1 MSRLAAALASLALLL
16 ATPLAGLDDR
26 AITQFTVRTWGPEEG
41 LPSASVAI
49 QGIAQDRDGYLWVG
63 TTEGLARFDGVRFRV
78 FDKSNT
84 PAFGENEIHALLPAR
99 GGGLWVALARGGL
112 YRLRDGRVEPVAS
125 VTEKLRPH
133 VELGEDDVMVS
144 ALDGIFHRL
153 GGAWVPFGPTELAG
167 QWVFGAERDDRGRT
181 WFALR
186 DGRTRIWDGGATTE
200 APLPPPG
207 DVPDPVLLSRGAD
220 GSLVAST
227 ERRGVWRLPPG
238 GDLEPLLAT
247 PPWKGERAN
256 VLPLADGDLW
266 AAPPNAGIW
275 RRRRGQESFERLP
288 GLRGDRAVALFAD
301 RERTLWAGTWNG
313 GLTQVLDGPFTVFTK
328 RDGLASESGRTLL
341 EASDGSIWFGATGGL
356 ATISPTGKVT
366 NLELPPGLPKGASWV
381 TSLLELAPDDLL
393 VATSAGLYRWSR
405 GRFLPFAGGAVPPTF
420 VFSLLRDR
428 TGGLWAAFVVDP
440 QGRGPALHRLRGGR
454 FEPVVGVTDPVFA
467 LLEGR
472 DGRRWA
478 GSLRGLF
485 ELADDGT
492 ARRLE
497 LPVAGEKDLVA
508 SLAEDARGDL
518 WVGTLDR
525 GLVRLEQGDPAR
537 AVHFTRARDGLFDD
551 TAWAIVDDGLGHLW
565 ISCSKGVY
573 RLALA
578 DVDAYLAG
586 RAPRLRWRELGVD
599 DGLVTRV
606 FEGGN
611 GNAGL
616 RARDGRLWFVSMQG
630 AAVVDPRRL
639 PDLAP
644 PPALLEEVR
653 VDGARQEPGRA
664 LRLPAGRHR
673 LELEY
678 TAIHL
683 RAPQKLRFRYRL
695 VGLETAWHEA
705 GALRRAEFPGLGRGD
720 YRFEVQASLDG
731 ERWGEG
737 AGLAVAVAPHFW
749 QRTGFGVL
757 VAVALVGLG
766 VGLQRVR
773 VARLRERA
781 HELEGLVEFGRRI
794 AGVLEPGELRR
805 QLELALVE
813 RWGEVPWQIVARR
826 EGRPPLV
833 SGHRP
838 ETERSPALGD
848 VELGSLVDAAWL
860 DGTPRR
866 VNGRSGSGAS
876 PMPLAGRLSGSG
888 LTLVAPLRSGTT
900 TFGWVAVGPPRPPDR
915 GAADRAR
922 AHLAGLATQVA
933 TALEGAWQAQE
944 AVRWRELSEAREE
957 WLHRDLLSR
966 LAFAVV
972 AREGLEAPATAQSV
986 RQAIAGVLGEADPSL
1001 PRVAQAIE
1009 DLVGAR
1015 VLERDPDGRLRVERS
1030 SWLLLPEI
1038 RAPLAEI
1045 ARRGMQRVGAYLLGE
1060 RLGAGGM
1067 GEVFRATNVHD
1078 GSAAAVKLLFA
1089 AQAADSAARRRLER
1103 EGEIVARLS
1112 HPNVVRLLARGEHEG
1127 RLYLAMELL
1136 AGMTLAERLRRGALA
1151 PREAAGVA
1159 RQVALALAELHR
1171 HGVVHRDVKTANV
1184 MLEPDGRAVLLDLGL
1199 ARGLGGSTLTQ
1210 SLAVIGTL
1218 PYMAPERLA
1227 GGEADERADLWS
1239 LGVVV
1244 AESLLGRLP
1253 FGEGASTFQLA
1264 LEIARLSAPPA
1275 LDELPAA
1282 PPALR
1287 ALLGDLLA
1295 PDPARRL
1302 ASAAQAAERFAAL
1315 EL

>member
-1 MSRLAAALASLALLL
+1 MSRLAAALVSLAFLL
-16 ATPLAGLDDR
+16 AAPLAGLDDR
-26 AITQFTVRTWGPEEG
+26 AITQFTVRGWGPEEG

-49 QGIAQDRDGYLWVG
+49 QGIVQDRDGYLWVG
-63 TTEGLARFDGVRFRV
+63 TTEGLARFDGVRFRI

-84 PAFGENEIHALLPAR
+84 PAFGENEIHALLPAES
-99 GGGLWVALARGGL
+99 GGLWVALARGGL
-112 YRLRDGRVEPVAS
+112 YRLRDGRAEPVAA
-125 VTEKLRPH
+125 VTEKLKPH
-133 VELGEDDVMVS
+133 FELGDGDVMVS
-144 ALDGIFHRL
+144 ALDGVFHL
-153 GGAWVPFGPTELAG
+153 ADGARAPFGPAELRG
-167 QWVFGAERDDRGRT
+167 QWVLGAERDDRGRV

-186 DGRTRIWDGGATTE
+186 DGRTRIWDGGATIE

-207 DVPDPVLLSRGAD
+207 RTSDPVLLIRSAD

-227 ERRGVWRLPPG
+227 GRRGVWRQAAG
-238 GDLEPLLAT
+238 GELEPLIVA
-247 PPWKGERAN
+247 PPWRGERAR

-266 AAPPNAGIW
+266 AAPPNDGIW
-275 RRRRGQESFERLP
+275 RRRRGHEAFERLL
-288 GLRGDRAVALFAD
+288 GLRGDRAVALFED
-301 RERTLWAGTWNG
+301 REQTLWAGTWNG
-313 GLTQVLDGPFTVFTK
+313 GLTQVLDGPFTVFTR
-328 RDGLASESGRTLL
+328 RDGLVSDSGRTLL
-341 EASDGSIWFGATGGL
+341 ESSDGSIWFGATGGL
-356 ATISPTGKVT
+356 ARISPSGQVE
-366 NLELPPGLPKGASWV
+366 NVELPASLPKGASWV

-393 VATSAGLYRWSR
+393 VATSAGLFRRSR
-405 GRFLPFAGGAVPPTF
+405 GRWAPFAGGAVPPVF
-420 VFSLLRDR
+420 VFSLLRER
-428 TGGLWAAFVVDP
+428 AGELWAAFVVDP
-440 QGRGPALHRLRGGR
+440 QGRGPSLHRLRGDR
-454 FEPVVGVTDPVFA
+454 FEPVAGVTEPVFA
-467 LLEGR
+467 LLEGAS
-472 DGRRWA
+472 GRRWA

-485 ELADDGT
+485 ELAADGT

-497 LPVAGEKDLVA
+497 LPVEGDRDLVA

-525 GLVRLEQGDPAR
+525 GLMRLEKGDSAR
-537 AVHFTRARDGLFDD
+537 AVHFTKARDGLFDD

-573 RLALA
+573 RLTLA
-578 DVDAYLAG
+578 DVDDYLAG

-611 GNAGL
+611 GSAGL
-616 RARDGRLWFVSMQG
+616 RAHDGRLWFVSMQG

-639 PDLAP
+639 GDLAP
-644 PPALLEEVR
+644 PPARLDEVR
-653 VDGARQEPGRA
+653 VDGERQEARRE

-695 VGLETAWHEA
+695 TGLETAWQEA

-737 AGLAVAVAPHFW
+737 AVLAVAVAPYFW
-749 QRTGFGVL
+749 QRAWFAAL
-757 VAVALVGLG
+757 VALALIGLG
-766 VGLQRVR
+766 VAFQRAR
-773 VARLRERA
+773 MARLRERA
-781 HELEGLVEFGRRI
+781 HELERLVEFGRRI
-794 AGVLEPGELRR
+794 AGVLEPDELRR
-805 QLELALVE
+805 QLERALVE
-813 RWGEVPWQIVARR
+813 RWGEVPWLIVARR
-826 EGRPPLV
+826 EGRAPLV
-833 SGHRP
+833 AARGLATGAPPAIDEP
-838 ETERSPALGD
+838 ELKGLA
-848 VELGSLVDAAWL
+848 DAAWL
-860 DGTPRR
+860 AGLRGENAPSRPG
-866 VNGRSGSGAS
+866 VSA
-876 PMPLAGRLSGSG
+876 PLLAQRLTASG
-888 LTLVAPLRSGTT
+888 LALLAPLRSGET
-900 TFGWVAVGPPRPPDR
+900 TFGMVAVGGRRPRKPD
-915 GAADRAR
+915 AAGRAR
-922 AHLAGLATQVA
+922 AHLASLAAQAA

-944 AVRWRELSEAREE
+944 AVRWRELSAAREE

-972 AREGLEAPATAQSV
+972 AREGLEVAATTESV
-986 RQAIAGVLGEADPSL
+986 RQAIAGVLGEQDPSL
-1001 PRVAQAIE
+1001 ARVARSVE

-1015 VLERDPDGRLRVERS
+1015 VLARDPDGRLRVERS

-1060 RLGAGGM
+1060 RLGSGGM

-1078 GSAAAVKLLFA
+1078 GSPAAVKLLFA
-1089 AQAADSAARRRLER
+1089 AEAADAVARRRLER

-1127 RLYLAMELL
+1127 RLFLAMELL
-1136 AGMTLAERLRRGALA
+1136 SGVTLAERLRRGPLA
-1151 PREAAGVA
+1151 PRETAAVA

-1171 HGVVHRDVKTANV
+1171 HGVVHRDVKSANV
-1184 MLEPDGRAVLLDLGL
+1184 MLEPQGRAVLLDLGL
-1199 ARGLGGSTLTQ
+1199 ARGLGGSTLTE

-1227 GGEADERADLWS
+1227 GGEADERSDLWS
-1239 LGVVV
+1239 LGVVA

-1253 FGEGASTFQLA
+1253 FREGASTFQLA
-1264 LEIARLSAPPA
+1264 LEIARLQTPPDLGELESAPF
-1275 LDELPAA
+1275 
-1282 PPALR
+1282 ALR
-1287 ALLGDLLA
+1287 SLLRGLLT

-1302 ASAAQAAERFAAL
+1302 ASAAEAAERFAAL
-1315 EL
+1315 EA